1 MRCAFRAEGGGFGM
15 SAVSV
20 VRALG
25 RRICFVSVASVV
37 MVGGP
42 GFVRRNF
49 EIVVLRVR
57 GGR

>member
-15 SAVSV
+15 SAV
-20 VRALG
+20 
-25 RRICFVSVASVV
+25 IVASVV

-49 EIVVLRVR
+49 EIVVLRIR
-57 GGR
+57 EGR